1 MRLASALDPRHL
13 LRRRPGASCRLPL
26 RLIAGPKEK
35 RRRGRLPT
43 PRWLVVADR
52 PDPLLGPALLRTGLA
67 PFNASGSSKPRRSDS
82 NYVLRSAPRSG
93 AGRPQV
99 HSPRPMVAASSLSIG
114 SGRVVVFV
122 FGAHL
127 TTSARFRVRAR
138 VPVSGRL
145 STATSWRGWPSSR
158 GFPLR
163 LRRRHFASW
172 SSCSR
177 QGIGPSSRSA
187 YRPANTSRTQ
197 TGFPRSARTSNNRG
211 GCPLY
216 PGDDGAH
223 PGWPRS
229 PAPVRRFSTARPCTP
244 PQPPSMRGSA

>member
-1 MRLASALDPRHL
+1 MS
-13 LRRRPGASCRLPL
+13 
-26 RLIAGPKEK
+26 
-35 RRRGRLPT
+35 
-43 PRWLVVADR
+43 DR

-82 NYVLRSAPRSG
+82 NYVLRSAPGVG

-163 LRRRHFASW
+163 FRRRHSLLGHPVPA
-172 SSCSR
+172 
-177 QGIGPSSRSA
+177 GELGPPHGRLTEHA
-187 YRPANTSRTQ
+187 ERRARTP
-197 TGFPRSARTSNNRG
+197 TGFPRSAHTSCDR
-211 GCPLY
+211 
-216 PGDDGAH
+216 
-223 PGWPRS
+223 
-229 PAPVRRFSTARPCTP
+229 
-244 PQPPSMRGSA
+244 